1 MRGSGRTNSAHVVLA
16 QAPVQAA
23 GFPPRHQDAA
33 LFDRRSAAAA
43 RSTGCGY
50 PARQHPFRYL
60 SGRAIIERYDQP
72 STNDGHPWWPLAFS
86 IPLFL
91 AIYRS
96 FPLFPAFSFT
106 AMDINKQLAALT
118 TSELQTA
125 GASQATAIA
134 VSVLL
139 RHLQSPELAKL
150 LSGAFENHQAVM
162 LQTPWPDQMLQ
173 SFEATRRFLEGAARP
188 PVAGDAPSSAS

>member
-1 MRGSGRTNSAHVVLA
+1 MTL
-16 QAPVQAA
+16 
-23 GFPPRHQDAA
+23 
-33 LFDRRSAAAA
+33 
-43 RSTGCGY
+43 
-50 PARQHPFRYL
+50 
-60 SGRAIIERYDQP
+60 
-72 STNDGHPWWPLAFS
+72 
-86 IPLFL
+86 
-91 AIYRS
+91 
-96 FPLFPAFSFT
+96 T

-139 RHLQSPELAKL
+139 RHLQSPELTKL
-150 LSGAFENHQAVM
+150 LSSAFENHQAAM

-188 PVAGDAPSSAS
+188 PVADDAQTNED

>member
-1 MRGSGRTNSAHVVLA
+1 
-16 QAPVQAA
+16 
-23 GFPPRHQDAA
+23 
-33 LFDRRSAAAA
+33 
-43 RSTGCGY
+43 
-50 PARQHPFRYL
+50 
-60 SGRAIIERYDQP
+60 
-72 STNDGHPWWPLAFS
+72 LAFS
-86 IPLFL
+86 
-91 AIYRS
+91 
-96 FPLFPAFSFT
+96 FPPFPAISFT

-134 VSVLL
+134 LSVVL

-188 PVAGDAPSSAS
+188 PVAGDAASPVNVP